1 MKPMRRNLVAAV
13 RWDYEVGLQSQAEIA
28 RKYRQVMHPATAYG
42 ICARRIHPDV
52 APVRNNLAWA
62 KLSWRASVK

>member
-1 MKPMRRNLVAAV
+1 MHRNLVAAV

-28 RKYRQVMHPATAYG
+28 RKYRQVMHSTTVYD
-42 ICARRIHPDV
+42 ICAGRIYADV

-62 KLSWRASVK
+62 KLSWRAQA